1 MINQPLK
8 MPHATATLNGKVIAD
23 ADKWETVEG
32 NIYVSRVYH
41 EGSSKFDTD
50 SQSVP
55 ALIRRK
61 FNLVQGK
68 ENSGLR
74 LEGYSFL
81 LQYHR

>member
-1 MINQPLK
+1 

-32 NIYVSRVYH
+32 NIYVSRIYH

-61 FNLVQGK
+61 FNLI
-68 ENSGLR
+68 
-74 LEGYSFL
+74 
-81 LQYHR
+81 